1 MKTQSAAA
9 AILMGLFLLTGC
21 VPAVDNSYQ
30 DGKLKIITS
39 FYVMYDFAC
48 KIGGDK
54 VVVTNL
60 TPTGVEPHDWEP
72 TPSDIISMEKADL
85 FIYNGM
91 DMERWVESVLSA
103 LGNKDLIV
111 VEASADLAQQIS
123 SEETHSISPSDPHVW
138 LDPILAKYEMKAIY
152 DAITAADPEN
162 SEYYAANYEAYAEQ
176 FDLLDEE
183 FTQALSSLPQRNI
196 VVAHDAFGYLCNA
209 YDLTQIPIEG
219 LQADS
224 EPDAARMA
232 EIIDYVRDN
241 DVKVIFFEELV
252 SPKVANTIA
261 DEAGCTT
268 AVLNPLEGLSDEAL
282 ASGGD
287 YFSVMRANM
296 NTLVSAL
303 T

>member
-1 MKTQSAAA
+1 
-9 AILMGLFLLTGC
+9 
-21 VPAVDNSYQ
+21 
-30 DGKLKIITS
+30 
-39 FYVMYDFAC
+39 MYDFAS

-72 TPSDIISMEKADL
+72 TPSDIISIEQADL

-91 DMERWVESVLSA
+91 EMERWVEPVLAA
-103 LGNKDLIV
+103 LENKDLIV
-111 VEASADLAQQIS
+111 VEASADLAQQFS
-123 SEETHSISPSDPHVW
+123 SDETHALSPSDPHVW
-138 LDPILAKYEMKAIY
+138 LDPILAKYEMKAIF
-152 DAITAADPEN
+152 DAFTTADPEN
-162 SEYYAANYEAYAEQ
+162 AEYYAANYETYATQ
-176 FDLLDEE
+176 IDILNEE
-183 FTQALSSLPQRNI
+183 FTQALSPLPQRNI

-209 YDLTQIPIEG
+209 YSLTQIPIEG

-232 EIIDYVRDN
+232 EIIDFVRDN

-268 AVLNPLEGLSDEAL
+268 AVLNPLEGLSDEDREA
-282 ASGGD
+282 GGD
-287 YFSVMRANM
+287 YFTVMRANLDA
-296 NTLVSAL
+296 LVSAL